1 MIVKYMFPLALMMI
15 ATILWYASYMTGRIE
30 IILHFHTISLTNLPK
45 NGILIFLVLK

>member
-15 ATILWYASYMTGRIE
+15 AIILWYASYMAGRIE